1 MVRHVCSLRWF
12 AATEQIISIL
22 EMPAEIINDVP
33 KLNEQLSWFKDIPVV
48 SNFIEPQCLD
58 NYYQMKMEVTP
69 VDYLGGEE
77 LNGGDKLKGRIL
89 LFRW

>member
-12 AATEQIISIL
+12 AATAQIISIL

-48 SNFIEPQCLD
+48 SNFTEPQCLD
-58 NYYQMKMEVTP
+58 DYYQIKMEVTR
-69 VDYLGGEE
+69 LIIEE
-77 LNGGDKLKGRIL
+77 VKSLKAEIN
-89 LFRW
+89 